1 MTKAQVLSAF
11 GPPDVMEWQDW
22 DVPPPTRG
30 EVRMRHTAIGINFAD
45 AYHRGGVPHPWP
57 VPEPPCVIGFEA
69 AGIVEDVGPGV
80 ENFTAGDRVAYGIP
94 PLGSYA
100 EIRNYP
106 ADKLLHLPHAL
117 EDKQVAALL
126 MKGMTA
132 QYLLRRTY
140 EVQPGDTILV
150 HAAAG
155 GMGLILCS
163 WANHLGATVV
173 GTVSTPEKAEIAR
186 AAGCHYPVVRKN
198 QDFVQVCR
206 DVTDGEGVA
215 VVYEAIGKDTLQK
228 SLDCLRPMGMC
239 AAYGHVSGPPDP
251 VDIISDLG
259 ARGSLFITRPAIMH
273 YVAKREDLDATA
285 NELFDV
291 IEQAVIRADINKE
304 YPLKDAVKAHE
315 AIESGATTGAS
326 ILIP

>member
-198 QDFVQVCR
+198 QDFAQVCR

-215 VVYEAIGKDTLQK
+215 VVYEAIGRTRCRNR
-228 SLDCLRPMGMC
+228 SI
-239 AAYGHVSGPPDP
+239 VSGRWACALLMATCRDRRTRS
-251 VDIISDLG
+251 ISSPIS
-259 ARGSLFITRPAIMH
+259 ARGVRCSSRVPPSCIMW
-273 YVAKREDLDATA
+273 R
-285 NELFDV
+285 
-291 IEQAVIRADINKE
+291 
-304 YPLKDAVKAHE
+304 
-315 AIESGATTGAS
+315 SGRTSMLPPTS
-326 ILIP
+326 CST